1 MGVANAGG
9 EADTQALAPPTDT
22 SVSPQPPSSRLADVQ
37 VGAIIGPYLLEALIG
52 VGSTGLVFQSAHQT
66 LGRRVALK
74 CLHADQTHDPMLVA
88 RFLQEARLV
97 NQINHPHIIQVHD
110 FVEAPGEV
118 YAVMELL
125 HGETLGS
132 RHEKQG
138 LCVAQVFDVCRQL
151 ADALGAAHALGVV
164 HRDLKPENIF
174 LCSDQPE
181 RDWVKVLDFGVAKL
195 MTPPV
200 HSVFETQLGTVVGT
214 PRYMSPE
221 QVTGTPVDSRADI
234 YAFGVV
240 LYELLSGEPPFESVV
255 FAQLATDILT
265 RPPPPLPELTPRG
278 EPVPPVLAQLAMDC
292 LAKNRDDRV
301 ASMAEVRQR
310 LDGTALVLKR
320 SPRPRAALASHL
332 GVATLALA
340 LLSTGMRTGES
351 PEAPVLPALP
361 ALRAVVTA
369 PLGPTPSLTTVALV
383 STPPGA
389 MVSNVVTGAAL
400 GVTPLELTLPRGH
413 DELTLQLE
421 LGGHAPTRRVLRLDE
436 NQRLELSLTPLARP
450 APKKRR
456 GISEG
461 VLDAY

>member
-1 MGVANAGG
+1 MGVAS
-9 EADTQALAPPTDT
+9 ADDETEHQPAAPPTDT
-22 SVSPQPPSSRLADVQ
+22 SVSPQPRGPRLADVA
-37 VGAIIGPYLLEALIG
+37 VGAFIGPYVLEALIG

-138 LCVAQVFDVCRQL
+138 LCIAQVFDVCRQL

-195 MTPPV
+195 LTPPAQ
-200 HSVFETQLGTVVGT
+200 SVLETQLGTVVGT

-221 QVTGTPVDSRADI
+221 QVTGTPVDARADI

-240 LYELLSGEPPFESVV
+240 LYELLSGEPPFESLV
-255 FAQLATDILT
+255 FAQLASDILT
-265 RPPPPLPELTPRG
+265 RAPPPLPELTPRG
-278 EPVPPVLAQLAMDC
+278 EPVPPVLARLAMDC
-292 LAKNRDDRV
+292 LEKKRDDRV

-310 LDGTALVLKR
+310 LDGTALVLER
-320 SPRPRAALASHL
+320 RPRTRAALASHL
-332 GVATLALA
+332 GLATLALA
-340 LLSTGMRTGES
+340 LLSTAMGPDGST
-351 PEAPVLPALP
+351 EARATPARP
-361 ALRAVVTA
+361 RALAS
-369 PLGPTPSLTTVALV
+369 PLGPVASLTTVELV

-389 MVSNVVTGAAL
+389 AVSNAETGAAL

-413 DELTLQLE
+413 EALTLQLE
-421 LGGHAPTRRVLRLDE
+421 LGGHAPERRVLRLDE

-450 APKKRR
+450 APKKHR

>member
-1 MGVANAGG
+1 MGVASADG
-9 EADTQALAPPTDT
+9 EAQTQAAAPPTDT
-22 SVSPQPPSSRLADVQ
+22 SISPQPPAPRLADVE
-37 VGAIIGPYLLEALIG
+37 VGAVIGPYVLEALIG
-52 VGSTGLVFQSAHQT
+52 VGSTGLVFQSTHQT

-74 CLHADQTHDPMLVA
+74 CLHADQTSDPMLVA

-97 NQINHPHIIQVHD
+97 NRINHPHIIQVYD

-138 LCVAQVFDVCRQL
+138 LCVSQVFDVCRQL
-151 ADALGAAHALGVV
+151 ADALAAAHALGVV
-164 HRDLKPENIF
+164 HRDVKPENIF
-174 LCSDQPE
+174 LCSDGPE
-181 RDWVKVLDFGVAKL
+181 PTWLKVLDFGVAKL
-195 MTPPV
+195 LSPPA
-200 HSVFETQLGTVVGT
+200 HSVLETQLGTVVGT

-240 LYELLSGEPPFESVV
+240 LYELLSGEPPFESLV
-255 FAQLATDILT
+255 FAQLASDILT
-265 RPPPPLPELTPRG
+265 RSPPPLPALTPRG

-292 LAKNRDDRV
+292 LTKNRGDRV

-310 LDGTALVLKR
+310 LDGTALVLQRKPR
-320 SPRPRAALASHL
+320 SRTALASHL
-332 GVATLALA
+332 GIVTLAVA
-340 LLSTGMRTGES
+340 LLSTAMRTDGSTEVDA
-351 PEAPVLPALP
+351 APAPSPAL
-361 ALRAVVTA
+361 AA
-369 PLGPTPSLTTVALV
+369 PLGPVASMTTVALV

-389 MVSNVVTGAAL
+389 VVSNAETGAAL
-400 GVTPLELTLPRGH
+400 GVTPLELTLPRGQ
-413 DELTLQLE
+413 DELSLQLD
-421 LGGHAPTRRVLRLDE
+421 LGGHAPERRVLRLDE
-436 NQRLELSLTPLARP
+436 NQHLELSLKPLAKP

>member
-1 MGVANAGG
+1 MGVASADG
-9 EADTQALAPPTDT
+9 EAETQAAAPPTDT
-22 SVSPQPPSSRLADVQ
+22 RISVNPQLLAPRLPDVE
-37 VGAIIGPYLLEALIG
+37 VGAVIGPYVLEALIG

-74 CLHADQTHDPMLVA
+74 CLHADQTRDPMLVA

-195 MTPPV
+195 LTPHA
-200 HSVFETQLGTVVGT
+200 HSVLETQLGTVVGT

-221 QVTGTPVDSRADI
+221 QVTGSPVDSRADI

-240 LYELLSGEPPFESVV
+240 LYELLSGEPPFESLV

-292 LAKNRDDRV
+292 LAKNREDRV

-320 SPRPRAALASHL
+320 SPRSRAALASHL
-332 GVATLALA
+332 GVVTLAVA
-340 LLSTGMRTGES
+340 LLSTAMGTDGATTVAQAT
-351 PEAPVLPALP
+351 PELPRAL
-361 ALRAVVTA
+361 AS
-369 PLGPTPSLTTVALV
+369 PLGPVPTLTTVALV

-389 MVSNVVTGAAL
+389 VVSNAVTGAAL

-413 DELTLQLE
+413 EELTLQLE
-421 LGGHAPTRRVLRLDE
+421 LGGHAPERRVLRLDE
-436 NQRLELSLTPLARP
+436 NQHLELSLKPLARP
-450 APKKRR
+450 GPKKRR
-456 GISEG
+456 AISEG